1 MNNSNM
7 SYNDNTGKQINNT
20 RRANN
25 VIAQQCN
32 NLINNNN
39 NNSNNNNNNNYSQND
54 RWHSACCKSKGSSK
68 RGRPCDDRVPRIHS
82 IEERNRAKFRRQRSK
97 FIVIE

>member
-68 RGRPCDDRVPRIHS
+68 RAKEGGHAT
-82 IEERNRAKFRRQRSK
+82 IECHEYIVSRS
-97 FIVIE
+97 VIGQNLGGNGVNS

>member
-1 MNNSNM
+1 M

-39 NNSNNNNNNNYSQND
+39 NNSNNNNNNIVKTIDGIRLVASQ
-54 RWHSACCKSKGSSK
+54 KGAPK
-68 RGRPCDDRVPRIHS
+68 EGGHAT
-82 IEERNRAKFRRQRSK
+82 IECHEYIVSRS
-97 FIVIE
+97 VIGQNLGGSGVNS